1 MMESVWKKPKPGFG
15 LGMKN
20 VDKLVKIHYGKEYG
34 LSIPENLDI
43 TCVSLPYPTRS
54 DKMSKFKVMVVDDER
69 LARES
74 LKIIVDWEKH
84 GCYIIGEAANA
95 IEAIEKAKKLRPDI
109 IVTDIKMPGMD
120 GLDMIE
126 NIMTFNPCNFIVV
139 TGYDDFEYA
148 KRAVKIRA
156 MDFILKPID
165 TKEFE
170 NTVQKVVSES
180 RKIIESEAIATEK
193 LLLDILRGRKSPDVL
208 KDKENFYDMQL
219 GNLCIVLIQ
228 NDNFEEPSLY
238 RQISTLYNQNQ
249 MIVKNIKEIL
259 GDKFHL
265 VECHDDR
272 FVVIVIDETLMF
284 HQLHKMLKK
293 LQQEVKKCAKTTLSI
308 GISKENNIDNIKTAY
323 DQSKIALQNRLYAGK
338 GSITFFKNI
347 ENKGNT
353 DIKFKDTIK
362 NELVFMLKAR
372 DSKRLDKFLENLYL
386 NILKN
391 KKTNIYLIKQMSLEM
406 IGAA

>member
-1 MMESVWKKPKPGFG
+1 
-15 LGMKN
+15 
-20 VDKLVKIHYGKEYG
+20 
-34 LSIPENLDI
+34 
-43 TCVSLPYPTRS
+43 
-54 DKMSKFKVMVVDDER
+54 MSKFKVMVVDDER

-170 NTVQKVVSES
+170 NAVQKVVSES

-193 LLLDILRGRKSPDVL
+193 LLLDILRGR
-208 KDKENFYDMQL
+208 
-219 GNLCIVLIQ
+219 
-228 NDNFEEPSLY
+228 
-238 RQISTLYNQNQ
+238 
-249 MIVKNIKEIL
+249 
-259 GDKFHL
+259 
-265 VECHDDR
+265 
-272 FVVIVIDETLMF
+272 
-284 HQLHKMLKK
+284 
-293 LQQEVKKCAKTTLSI
+293 
-308 GISKENNIDNIKTAY
+308 
-323 DQSKIALQNRLYAGK
+323 
-338 GSITFFKNI
+338 
-347 ENKGNT
+347 
-353 DIKFKDTIK
+353 
-362 NELVFMLKAR
+362 
-372 DSKRLDKFLENLYL
+372 
-386 NILKN
+386 
-391 KKTNIYLIKQMSLEM
+391 
-406 IGAA
+406 

>member
-1 MMESVWKKPKPGFG
+1 
-15 LGMKN
+15 
-20 VDKLVKIHYGKEYG
+20 
-34 LSIPENLDI
+34 
-43 TCVSLPYPTRS
+43 
-54 DKMSKFKVMVVDDER
+54 
-69 LARES
+69 
-74 LKIIVDWEKH
+74 
-84 GCYIIGEAANA
+84 
-95 IEAIEKAKKLRPDI
+95 
-109 IVTDIKMPGMD
+109 
-120 GLDMIE
+120 
-126 NIMTFNPCNFIVV
+126 
-139 TGYDDFEYA
+139 
-148 KRAVKIRA
+148 
-156 MDFILKPID
+156 
-165 TKEFE
+165 
-170 NTVQKVVSES
+170 
-180 RKIIESEAIATEK
+180 
-193 LLLDILRGRKSPDVL
+193 
-208 KDKENFYDMQL
+208 MQL

-272 FVVIVIDETLMF
+272 FVVIVTDETLMF

-353 DIKFKDTIK
+353 YIKFKDTIK

-372 DSKRLDKFLENLYL
+372 DSKRLDKFLENLY
-386 NILKN
+386 
-391 KKTNIYLIKQMSLEM
+391 
-406 IGAA
+406 